1 MFTKKPDKD
10 TSALDLARAN
20 TPPIPPPMPAA
31 PTMGRG
37 PATGRPSGQAAS
49 VIGADLVIIGNLV
62 SRGQVQV
69 DGELQGDLHA
79 VSVVVG
85 EQARITGG
93 VIADEVIV
101 RGTVMG
107 SVRGKT
113 VALQSTSKV
122 EGDVYH
128 QSLSIEQGA
137 YFEGKS
143 RRSDDPLAGA
153 TRPDVSGLNGAH
165 APAAP
170 ATQSV

>member
-10 TSALDLARAN
+10 TSALDLART

-31 PTMGRG
+31 ATVGRG
-37 PATGRPSGQAAS
+37 PTAARPAGGAGS
-49 VIGADLVIIGNLV
+49 VIGSDLVIIGNLV

-79 VSVVVG
+79 ASVIVG

-93 VIADEVIV
+93 VIAEEVIV

-107 SVRGKT
+107 SVRGKS

-143 RRSDDPLAGA
+143 RRMDDPLAGA
-153 TRPDVSGLNGAH
+153 QRPDTGGANGIH
-165 APAAP
+165 APGLPPQHNA
-170 ATQSV
+170 